1 MRSTTLS
8 HAEHKLFDDY
18 RRNRRR
24 PSLEKLGRMVA
35 LLYDRGASIPA
46 LEPLQELIDNLL
58 FLPVASVEPGRAH
71 VYDLTVPGT
80 HSFVANGF
88 VNHNTYLAVAQGVQ
102 SLLNKSV
109 ERIVLARPAVE
120 AGEKLGFLPGDLQE
134 KVDPYLRP
142 LYDSLY
148 DLVDFEK
155 VSRLME
161 RNAIEVAPIAFM
173 RGRTFNDAF
182 VIIDEAQNTT
192 TEQMKTA
199 AATSM
204 PATTATSIARRTKAG
219 SSTATAAG
227 MTSTRRTAR
236 IVRMRAVTAG
246 SVTAGR
252 GAWRAAIRQARATP
266 AASAGGIPGGA
277 TGANS
282 SSRDHGQLNRDA
294 AARSGGYQNYQR
306 RSSSS
311 ASRSMSRSPRA
322 MPRRR

>member
-1 MRSTTLS
+1 VSGPITRAVRSTTIS
-8 HAEHKLFDDY
+8 HAEHKAFDDY

-24 PSLEKLGRMVA
+24 PSHDKLGRLVA
-35 LLYDRGASIPA
+35 LLYDRGASVQS
-46 LEPLQELIDNLL
+46 LEPLQELIDANLL
-58 FLPVASVEPGRAH
+58 FLPVTRIESGRAH

-148 DLVDFEK
+148 DLLDFEK

-173 RGRTFNDAF
+173 RGRTLNDAF

-192 TEQMKTA
+192 TEQMKMVLTRIGFGSKVVVTGDITQIDLPQGK
-199 AATSM
+199 TSGLVE
-204 PATTATSIARRTKAG
+204 AISVLAGVKGISFVYFDERDVVRHRLVQAVIKAYE
-219 SSTATAAG
+219 AY
-227 MTSTRRTAR
+227 
-236 IVRMRAVTAG
+236 
-246 SVTAGR
+246 
-252 GAWRAAIRQARATP
+252 GASQVP
-266 AASAGGIPGGA
+266 PK
-277 TGANS
+277 
-282 SSRDHGQLNRDA
+282 
-294 AARSGGYQNYQR
+294 
-306 RSSSS
+306 
-311 ASRSMSRSPRA
+311 
-322 MPRRR
+322 